1 MGKLNLSMLRYMTSE
16 DFRVLTSV
24 EMGMKNHELVPGP
37 LVASIANLK
46 HGGCHKHLRELC
58 KQKLLS
64 YERGKRYDGYR
75 LTNTGYDYLALKTLC
90 SQGLVY
96 SVGNQIGVGKES
108 DVYIAAN
115 EDGRDLVLKISR
127 LGRVSFRKLKEK
139 RDYHKHRNKASWLY
153 LSRLAA
159 VKEFA
164 FMKALHERGFPVPEP
179 VGFNR
184 HCILMELVDGHPLC
198 QVHEVEDPGRLY
210 DRLMDLIVRLG
221 NCGLIHG
228 DFNEFNLMVDAQ
240 DCPTLIDFPQM
251 MSTSHVNAEWYFDR
265 DVQCVREFFKK
276 RFGYESELFPK
287 FSDIER
293 DDVLDLETAATG
305 FSKEVKEELEEAVE
319 QMKHANLKEE
329 NRNLGDDKSD
339 DDDDPGAAAE
349 PDEGDGAPW
358 ATKSTGCIM
367 ERFLADGRGRPPEPV
382 PLLFAGRSGQPND
395 EEVRPEDPR
404 KDAGTQSSDVGALL
418 DRAEG
423 VEAALGTEQS
433 DTTDAA
439 GEAQDAVPEL
449 AAVSDSPDE
458 LRSVRTFSVTSCS
471 TIAPEEIKA
480 RVRRQLNHK
489 ERSRGKKLVVKGEAS
504 AVTRQRRENRDTMK
518 QDLHFWG

>member
-1 MGKLNLSMLRYMTSE
+1 MGKLNLTMLRYMTAE

-164 FMKALHERGFPVPEP
+164 FMKALHDRGFPVPEP

-251 MSTSHVNAEWYFDR
+251 MSTSHANAEWYFDR

-319 QMKHANLKEE
+319 QMKRANLKEE
-329 NRNLGDDKSD
+329 NRGDDES
-339 DDDDPGAAAE
+339 DDDDPGDAAE
-349 PDEGDGAPW
+349 PDEGAEPDKGNGSPRA
-358 ATKSTGCIM
+358 AKSSGCIM
-367 ERFLADGRGRPPEPV
+367 ERFLADGQRGPPEPV
-382 PLLFAGRSGQPND
+382 PLLFDDRSRETDDKGG
-395 EEVRPEDPR
+395 RPEDPR
-404 KDAGTQSSDVGALL
+404 
-418 DRAEG
+418 RA
-423 VEAALGTEQS
+423 AW
-433 DTTDAA
+433 
-439 GEAQDAVPEL
+439 
-449 AAVSDSPDE
+449 
-458 LRSVRTFSVTSCS
+458 
-471 TIAPEEIKA
+471 
-480 RVRRQLNHK
+480 
-489 ERSRGKKLVVKGEAS
+489 AS
-504 AVTRQRRENRDTMK
+504 
-518 QDLHFWG
+518 

>member
-1 MGKLNLSMLRYMTSE
+1 M
-16 DFRVLTSV
+16 LTSV

-37 LVASIANLK
+37 LVATIASLK

-115 EDGRDLVLKISR
+115 EEGRDLVLKISR

-159 VKEFA
+159 VKEYA

-184 HCILMELVDGHPLC
+184 HCILMELVDGYPLC
-198 QVHEVEDPGRLY
+198 QVHDLDDPSKLY
-210 DRLMDLIVRLG
+210 DQLMDLIVRLG

-228 DFNEFNLMVDAQ
+228 DFNEFNLMVNSEDT
-240 DCPTLIDFPQM
+240 PTLIDFPQM
-251 MSTSHVNAEWYFDR
+251 MSTSHFNAEWYFDR
-265 DVQCVREFFKK
+265 DVHCIREFFKK

-305 FSKEVKEELEEAVE
+305 FSKEVREELEEAVE
-319 QMKHANLKEE
+319 QMKHMNLKEE
-329 NRNLGDDKSD
+329 NRGGSQSD
-339 DDDDPGAAAE
+339 DNGDLSDAAE
-349 PDEGDGAPW
+349 PDDDEKTLSSGTRIDK
-358 ATKSTGCIM
+358 ATKSSNCM
-367 ERFLADGRGRPPEPV
+367 LERFLADEQRPPPEPTSSPV
-382 PLLFAGRSGQPND
+382 IKDEHVTQPGGTD
-395 EEVRPEDPR
+395 DKETQLEDPR
-404 KDAGTQSSDVGALL
+404 KDSKTPETTAVRSAEIIDAVAADATGELGDV
-418 DRAEG
+418 
-423 VEAALGTEQS
+423 
-433 DTTDAA
+433 
-439 GEAQDAVPEL
+439 VPEL
-449 AAVSDSPDE
+449 VAVPDVPDDGG
-458 LRSVRTFSVTSCS
+458 SVRTFSVTSCT
-471 TIAPEEIKA
+471 TIAPEEIKS
-480 RVRRQLNHK
+480 RVRKQLNHK
-489 ERSRGKKLVVKGEAS
+489 ERFRCKKVVVKGEAS